1 MSSSNFK
8 HYVDLD
14 DLNLDSSKEDNVAD
28 VDNNFSSENKE
39 YIDENNFKHNGA
51 NISNSDVKTNVS
63 DINVNINNSSNVN
76 STIPSLKPSIKSK
89 YNKTLNYEEIKV
101 SVIIPVFNAERYLA
115 NCLESVF
122 GQSLKS
128 LEVIAIDDNSTDNS
142 LAILKDYQRKD
153 GRLRIFKNKENMGPS
168 YNRNLGIEA
177 AKGKYIQFVDADD
190 WLDKNALKT
199 FYGES
204 EFVDLD
210 ILIFP
215 YSLYDESK
223 GEFKDTFASSLESID
238 SSLNNKVFDY
248 LSFDSNTLFNLDYSP
263 VNKMYKTSFLKKFNE
278 PFYEGVDVAGD
289 PLFFYTVLFNA
300 KRLGITRDFLYFYR
314 LHEGSLSTK
323 DDRRSFDSLFIMKD
337 LVKLVKNVGIYESVK
352 SDLIH
357 FITKIYKSN
366 LSRLNA
372 AFKDEFLKSIQ
383 EDYKQF
389 GDDLFN
395 PINNSYWTIK
405 DKCFYLA
412 VENAS
417 NIEEFNLYSQLF
429 YYKILATKSQEK
441 IESLVAENKM
451 LLSDYNKISDENL
464 NLKIK
469 IDEFEN
475 MGSVKLQSVFKR
487 L

>member
-8 HYVDLD
+8 HYVNLD
-14 DLNLDSSKEDNVAD
+14 DLNLGSGKEDNVND
-28 VDNNFSSENKE
+28 VGNDFNSENKSN
-39 YIDENNFKHNGA
+39 IDEDFKQDNINIKNEAVNGINKPNYSSKA
-51 NISNSDVKTNVS
+51 NSD
-63 DINVNINNSSNVN
+63 DLAIH
-76 STIPSLKPSIKSK
+76 SLKPLINSPND
-89 YNKTLNYEEIKV
+89 NKTLSSEQIKV
-101 SVIIPVFNAERYLA
+101 SVVIPVFNAEKYLK
-115 NCLESVF
+115 NCLNTVL

-128 LEVIAIDDNSTDNS
+128 LEVIAIDDNSTDDS

-153 GRLRIFKNKENMGPS
+153 SRLRIFKNKENMGPS
-168 YNRNLGIEA
+168 YNRNVGIEA

-190 WLDKNALKT
+190 WLDENALKT
-199 FYGES
+199 FYNES

-215 YSLYDESK
+215 YTIYDENK
-223 GEFKDTFASSLESID
+223 REFKDNYASSLEAID

-263 VNKMYKTSFLKKFNE
+263 VNKMYKASFLKKFNE

-289 PLFFYTVLFNA
+289 SLFFYTVLFNA
-300 KRLGITRDFLYFYR
+300 KRLAVNRDFLYFYR

-352 SDLIH
+352 MDLIH

-366 LSRLNA
+366 LNRLNA

-395 PINNSYWTIK
+395 PINNPYWSIK

-412 VENAS
+412 LENAS

-429 YYKILATKSQEK
+429 YYKILATKAQEK
-441 IESLVAENKM
+441 IESLVSENKM
-451 LLSDYNKISDENL
+451 LLSDYNKVSDENL

-475 MGSVKLQSVFKR
+475 MGSVKLQGVFKR